1 MRGRFS
7 WYAKTMFTKF
17 LNRQNRQTIALVAV
31 VIGSAVAILDGSIV
45 NLALPKIDAEWHA
58 GYSSLQWISD
68 AYLLSLSSLILLGG
82 SLGDIFGRKKVYLV
96 GVAGFGVTSLLCALS
111 PNVEVLVAMRILQGV
126 FGALLVPGALSII
139 NTMFNSASDRAHAIG
154 KWTAWSSI
162 AVVISPFLGGW
173 ILAVT
178 SWRWIFFINLP
189 LVIAC
194 YALAQVAVDESKDKR
209 PRSVEVLGAFLGA
222 LSLAGITYG
231 LIEGPAKHWTY
242 LEVSALIAGIVLFG
256 LFLFCEYRRRD
267 PMVKLSLFK
276 SKNFTGANLMT
287 FLMYGAL
294 GGFAFAFVIYLQTY
308 LHYSAFEAGLSLLPI
323 SIFLMLFS
331 GRVGKLSTVY
341 GPRLFMTA
349 GPIIAGLGM
358 GWLYFL
364 QPGANYWVSI
374 LPGVVLFSVGLTLL
388 VSPLTTT
395 VMAAVNKDDSGI
407 ASGVNN
413 AVARSAGLIVVAA
426 LGLLG
431 AAHAYTFAIG
441 LCAGMAILGGI
452 VSFVLI
458 EKPYKAKD
466 VTSQPLVAK

>member
-1 MRGRFS
+1 
-7 WYAKTMFTKF
+7 MFHRLFRDRK
-17 LNRQNRQTIALVAV
+17 RETIALIAV

-45 NLALPKIDAEWHA
+45 NLALPKIEAEWHS

-82 SLGDIFGRKKVYLV
+82 SLGDIFGRKKVYLI
-96 GVAGFGVTSLLCALS
+96 GVAGFGAASLLCALS
-111 PNVEVLVAMRILQGV
+111 PNVEMLVGMRILQGI

-139 NTMFNSASDRAHAIG
+139 NTTFASASDRAHAIG

-162 AVVISPFLGGW
+162 AVVASPFLGGW

-178 SWRWIFFINLP
+178 SWRWIFFINIP

-194 YALAQVAVDESKDKR
+194 YLLAQTAVDETRDKR
-209 PRSVEVLGAFLGA
+209 PRSVDMLGAVLGV
-222 LSLAGITYG
+222 LSLASVTYG
-231 LIEGPAKHWTY
+231 LIEGPARHWG
-242 LEVSALIAGIVLFG
+242 LVEVAALIAGVVLFA
-256 LFLFCEYRRRD
+256 LFIFCEYKRRD

-294 GGFAFAFVIYLQTY
+294 GGFTFAFVIYLQTA
-308 LHYSAFEAGLSLLPI
+308 LHYSAFMAGLTLLPI

-349 GPIIAGLGM
+349 GPVLAGLGM
-358 GWLYFL
+358 ALLFFL
-364 QPGANYWVSI
+364 KPGDSYLLGI
-374 LPGVVLFSVGLTLL
+374 LPGVLLFSAGLTLL

-395 VMAAVNKDDSGI
+395 VMAAVKKDDSGI
-407 ASGVNN
+407 ASGINN

-441 LCAGMAILGGI
+441 LCASMAVLGGI

-458 EKPYKAKD
+458 EKPYRAKD
-466 VTSQPLVAK
+466 VADADIA

>member
-1 MRGRFS
+1 MLSKLKNLLGSHRR
-7 WYAKTMFTKF
+7 K
-17 LNRQNRQTIALVAV
+17 NIALVAV

-45 NLALPKIDAEWHA
+45 NLALPKIEAEWHS

-68 AYLLSLSSLILLGG
+68 AYLLSLSALILLGG
-82 SLGDIFGRKKVYLV
+82 SLGDIFGRKKVYLI

-111 PNVEVLVAMRILQGV
+111 PNVEVLVGMRILQGV

-139 NTMFNSASDRAHAIG
+139 NTTFSSSSERAHAIG

-162 AVVISPFLGGW
+162 AVVLSPFLGGW
-173 ILAVT
+173 ILAVA
-178 SWRWIFFINLP
+178 SWRWIFFINIP
-189 LVIAC
+189 LVIVC
-194 YALAQVAVDESKDKR
+194 YVLAHMAVDETRDKR
-209 PRSVEVLGAFLGA
+209 PRSVDILGA
-222 LSLAGITYG
+222 LLGAASLAGITYG
-231 LIEGPAKHWTY
+231 LIEGPARHWSWV
-242 LEVSALIAGIVLFG
+242 EVVALIVGAVFFG
-256 LFLFCEYRRRD
+256 LFLLCERRRRD
-267 PMVKLSLFK
+267 PMVKLALFR

-294 GGFAFAFVIYLQTY
+294 GGFAFAFVIYLQTH

-323 SIFLMLFS
+323 SICLMLFS
-331 GRVGKLSTVY
+331 GYVGKLSAAY

-349 GPIIAGLGM
+349 GPLLAGVGM
-358 GWLYFL
+358 ALLYFL
-364 QPGANYWVSI
+364 QPGANYFVSI
-374 LPGVVLFSVGLTLL
+374 LPGVLLFSIGLTLL

-395 VMAAVNKDDSGI
+395 VMAAVERDDSGI
-407 ASGVNN
+407 ASGINN

-431 AAHAYTFAIG
+431 AAHAYMFAIG
-441 LCAGMAILGGI
+441 LCAVMAILGGV

-466 VTSQPLVAK
+466 VAPGQTIAK

>member
-1 MRGRFS
+1 M
-7 WYAKTMFTKF
+7 
-17 LNRQNRQTIALVAV
+17 LNKLFRDRKRQTIALIAV

-45 NLALPKIDAEWHA
+45 NLALPKIESEWHS

-82 SLGDIFGRKKVYLV
+82 SLGDIFGRKKVYLI
-96 GVAGFGVTSLLCALS
+96 GVAGFGVSSLLCALS
-111 PNVEVLVAMRILQGV
+111 PNVEVLIAMRVLQGV

-139 NTMFNSASDRAHAIG
+139 NTMFSSASDRAHAIG

-162 AVVISPFLGGW
+162 AVVASPFLGGW

-178 SWRWIFFINLP
+178 SWRWIFFINIP

-194 YALAQVAVDESKDKR
+194 YALAHIAVDESRDKR
-209 PRSVEVLGAFLGA
+209 PRRVDLIGAALGA

-231 LIEGPAKHWTY
+231 LIEGPARHWSMV
-242 LEVSALIAGIVLFG
+242 EVGALAAGVLLFA
-256 LFLFCEYRRRD
+256 LFLYCEYRRRD
-267 PMVKLSLFK
+267 PMVKLALFK

-294 GGFAFAFVIYLQTY
+294 GGFTFAFVIYLQTA
-308 LHYSAFEAGLSLLPI
+308 LHYSAFMAGLTLLPI

-331 GRVGKLSTVY
+331 GKVGKLSTVY

-349 GPIIAGLGM
+349 GPILAGTGMALLFFLKPGDSYWLG
-358 GWLYFL
+358 
-364 QPGANYWVSI
+364 I
-374 LPGVVLFSVGLTLL
+374 LPGVLLFSLGLTLL

-395 VMAAVNKDDSGI
+395 VMAAVEKDDSGI
-407 ASGVNN
+407 ASGINN

-431 AAHAYTFAIG
+431 AAHAYTFALG
-441 LCAGMAILGGI
+441 LCAVMAVLGGV

-458 EKPYKAKD
+458 EKPYKPGD
-466 VTSQPLVAK
+466 VAKQPGIAK

>member
-1 MRGRFS
+1 MWFKKKNLSATEKGR
-7 WYAKTMFTKF
+7 
-17 LNRQNRQTIALVAV
+17 TIALLAV

-45 NLALPKIDAEWHA
+45 NLALPKIEAEWHS

-68 AYLLSLSSLILLGG
+68 AYLLSLSALILLGG
-82 SLGDIFGRKKVYLV
+82 SLGDIFGRKKVYLI
-96 GVAGFGVTSLLCALS
+96 GVAGFGISSLLCALS
-111 PNVEVLVAMRILQGV
+111 VNVEMLIGMRILQGV

-139 NTMFNSASDRAHAIG
+139 NTTFTSSSERSHAIG

-173 ILAVT
+173 ILAVAN
-178 SWRWIFFINLP
+178 WRWIFFINIP
-189 LVIAC
+189 LIITC
-194 YALAQVAVDESKDKR
+194 YILAKVAVRETKDKR
-209 PRSVEVLGAFLGA
+209 PRSVDVLGAVLA
-222 LSLAGITYG
+222 AVSLAGITYG
-231 LIEGPAKHWTY
+231 LIEGPARHWTY
-242 LEVSALIAGIVLFG
+242 IEIAALVAGVGFAG
-256 LFLFCEYRRRD
+256 LFIVCERRRRD

-294 GGFAFAFVIYLQTY
+294 GGFTFAFVIYLQTH

-331 GRVGKLSTVY
+331 GLVGKKSAEY

-349 GPIIAGLGM
+349 GPLLAGGGM
-358 GWLYFL
+358 ALLFFL
-364 QPGANYWVSI
+364 QPGDSYVLSI
-374 LPGVVLFSVGLTLL
+374 LPGVVLFSIGLTLL

-395 VMAAVNKDDSGI
+395 VMSAVHTDDSGI

-413 AVARSAGLIVVAA
+413 AVARSAGLIVIAA

-431 AAHAYTFAIG
+431 VAHAYTFAMG
-441 LCAGMAILGGI
+441 LSASLAVLGGI

-458 EKPYKAKD
+458 EKPYTKRD
-466 VTSQPLVAK
+466 VAKSDEQAHIA